1 MGQLS
6 LLEQARI
13 DVPDVSD
20 DERVA
25 LLATRL
31 IEELDAKPPIN
42 LEMIA
47 SWQGV
52 EKIEVADI
60 PWAGCLI
67 NDGGRVLM
75 KLRSGDSRR
84 RRRFTGFHEIGHT
97 FCPGFRLESQYRC
110 SPGIGP
116 VRTTI
121 EGLCDVAASELLFPK
136 RLVAADLERSA
147 FGLDVVNDIADRY
160 EGSIEAAA
168 HRFVNLWPED
178 VLLVV
183 LEPGVRKEELDEPD
197 AEVKL
202 RVRSA
207 HGSGKWP
214 FIPQNKSAS
223 AEGPLVRALNGE
235 LVDERA
241 ALEGI
246 CAAVTDV
253 DVSARL
259 VPYGRDGE
267 RIDRVLALYRRRSRR
282 P

>member
-20 DERVA
+20 EERVA
-25 LLATRL
+25 LLASRL
-31 IEELDAKPPIN
+31 IEELDAEPPIS

-97 FCPGFRLESQYRC
+97 FCPGFRLQPQYRC
-110 SPGIGP
+110 SPGVVP
-116 VRTTI
+116 ARTTI
-121 EGLCDVAASELLFPK
+121 EGLCDIAASELLFPK
-136 RLVAADLERSA
+136 RLVAADLRRVA
-147 FGLDVVNDIADRY
+147 FGLEAVKDIADRY

-168 HRFVNLWPED
+168 HRLVNLWPED

-183 LEPGVRKEELDEPD
+183 LEPGLRKEELDDPE

-207 HGSGKWP
+207 HGRGKWP
-214 FIPQNKSAS
+214 FIPPNKSAS

-235 LVDERA
+235 LVDERS

-246 CAAVTDV
+246 CTAVDDV

-267 RIDRVLALYRRRSRR
+267 KVDRVLALYRRPSRR

>member
-1 MGQLS
+1 MLWAAPVLAQQPA
-6 LLEQARI
+6 QA
-13 DVPDVSD
+13 PAPALPAPPVSTS
-20 DERVA
+20 
-25 LLATRL
+25 TRL
-31 IEELDAKPPIN
+31 CGEDVKPPVN

-75 KLRSGDSRR
+75 KLRIGDSCR

-97 FCPGFRLESQYRC
+97 FCPGFRLETQYRC
-110 SPGIGP
+110 SPGVVP
-116 VRTTI
+116 ARTTI
-121 EGLCDVAASELLFPK
+121 EGLCDIAASELLFPK
-136 RLVAADLERSA
+136 RFVAADLKQLA
-147 FGLDVVNDIADRY
+147 FGLDAVNDIADRY

-168 HRFVNLWPED
+168 HRYINLWPED

-183 LEPGVRKEELDEPD
+183 LEPGLRKEEVDDPD

-207 HGSGKWP
+207 HGRGNWP

-235 LVDERA
+235 LIDEKS

-246 CAAVTDV
+246 CTAATDV

-267 RIDRVLALYRRRSRR
+267 RVDRVLALYRRPARR

>member
-20 DERVA
+20 EERVA
-25 LLATRL
+25 LLAARL
-31 IEELDAKPPIN
+31 IEELDAKPPIS

-97 FCPGFRLESQYRC
+97 FCPGFRLRPQYRC
-110 SPGIGP
+110 SPGVVP
-116 VRTTI
+116 ARTTI
-121 EGLCDVAASELLFPK
+121 EGLCDIAASELLFPK
-136 RLVAADLERSA
+136 RLVAADLRRVA
-147 FGLDVVNDIADRY
+147 FGLEAVKDIADRY

-178 VLLVV
+178 ALLVV
-183 LEPGVRKEELDEPD
+183 LEPGLRKEELDNPD

-207 HGSGKWP
+207 HGHGKWP

-235 LVDERA
+235 LVDERSV
-241 ALEGI
+241 LEGI
-246 CAAVTDV
+246 CTAVDDV

-259 VPYGRDGE
+259 VPYGRDDE
-267 RIDRVLALYRRRSRR
+267 RVDRVLALYRR
-282 P
+282 PATHP

>member
-20 DERVA
+20 EERVA
-25 LLATRL
+25 LLAARL
-31 IEELDAKPPIN
+31 IEELDAKPPIS

-97 FCPGFRLESQYRC
+97 FCPGFRLEPQYRC
-110 SPGIGP
+110 SPGIVP
-116 VRTTI
+116 ARTTI

-136 RLVAADLERSA
+136 RLVAADLERLP
-147 FGLDVVNDIADRY
+147 FGLDAVDDIADRY

-178 VLLVV
+178 VLFVV
-183 LEPGVRKEELDEPD
+183 LEPGLRREELDDPH

-207 HGSGKWP
+207 HGRGNWP

-223 AEGPLVRALNGE
+223 AEGPLGRALTGE
-235 LVDERA
+235 LVDERS

-246 CAAVTDV
+246 CSPLADV

-259 VPYGRDGE
+259 TPYRRGRE
-267 RIDRVLALYRRRSRR
+267 RVDRVLALYQRPSRR